1 MDSRDKVFPLKNII
15 PELTENAFFKLEE
28 DMALPRHIAII
39 MDGNGRWAAQQGLS
53 RSEGHL
59 AGAKTVEV
67 VIKECLRHKIPHLS
81 LYAFSTENWNRPQ
94 EEVKYLFEL
103 FCQFVKSELPL
114 MLEKGIRFSMIGD
127 KAKLPQSAQTAL
139 EQAISETKDGKNL
152 ELTLAINYSGT
163 QEILHAV
170 RQSVTEILSQKT
182 QKEHI
187 QTLIN
192 TKKSSEEILGYLTSL
207 FDATHYTEQNLRSH
221 FYLPNLPDP
230 DLIIRTSGELRLSN
244 FYLLQAAYAE
254 FYFTETLWPDF
265 SAQDFEKALL
275 AFQNRKRRFGKTD
288 EQLNEKIDEPID
300 Q

>member
-1 MDSRDKVFPLKNII
+1 MAPAMLFLKN
-15 PELTENAFFKLEE
+15 LRKT
-28 DMALPRHIAII
+28 MTLPKHIAII
-39 MDGNGRWAAQQGLS
+39 MDGNGRWATQRGLS

-94 EEVKYLFEL
+94 EEVNYLFEL

-114 MLEKGIRFSMIGD
+114 MLEEGIRFSMIGD
-127 KAKLPQSAQTAL
+127 KTKLPQSAQEAL
-139 EQAISETKDGKNL
+139 EHAISETKNGKNL

-170 RQSVTEILSQKT
+170 RQSVTEILLQNKQK
-182 QKEHI
+182 I
-187 QTLIN
+187 QSVIDN
-192 TKKSSEEILGYLTSL
+192 KKKSEDVLAYLTSL
-207 FDATHYTEQNLRSH
+207 FDATQYTEQNLRSNL
-221 FYLPNLPDP
+221 YLPSLPDP

-254 FYFTETLWPDF
+254 FYFTDTLWPDF
-265 SAQDFEKALL
+265 SAGDFEKALI
-275 AFQNRKRRFGKTD
+275 AYQNRKRRFGK
-288 EQLNEKIDEPID
+288 IDE
-300 Q
+300 

>member
-1 MDSRDKVFPLKNII
+1 M
-15 PELTENAFFKLEE
+15 T
-28 DMALPRHIAII
+28 LPKHIAII
-39 MDGNGRWAAQQGLS
+39 MDGNGRWATQKGLS

-94 EEVKYLFEL
+94 EEVNYLFEL

-114 MLEKGIRFSMIGD
+114 MLEEGIRFSMIGD
-127 KAKLPQSAQTAL
+127 KKRLPETAKKAL
-139 EQAISETKDGKNL
+139 EQAINETKDGQNL

-170 RQSVTEILSQKT
+170 RQSAAEIILQNKQK
-182 QKEHI
+182 I
-187 QTLIN
+187 QTVIDNKSDDLIQ
-192 TKKSSEEILGYLTSL
+192 YLTSF
-207 FDATHYTEQNLRSH
+207 FDDTHYTEQNLRSNL
-221 FYLPNLPDP
+221 YLPNLPDP

-254 FYFTETLWPDF
+254 FYFTDTLWPDF
-265 SAQDFEKALL
+265 SAEDFEKAL
-275 AFQNRKRRFGKTD
+275 AAYKNRKRRFGKID
-288 EQLNEKIDEPID
+288 EQE
-300 Q
+300 

>member
-1 MDSRDKVFPLKNII
+1 M
-15 PELTENAFFKLEE
+15 T
-28 DMALPRHIAII
+28 LPKHISII
-39 MDGNGRWAAQQGLS
+39 MDGNGRWATQRGLS

-94 EEVKYLFEL
+94 EEVNYLFEL

-114 MLEKGIRFSMIGD
+114 MLEEGIRFSMIGD
-127 KAKLPQSAQTAL
+127 KKRLPQTAQNAL
-139 EQAISETKDGKNL
+139 VHAIEETRDSKNL

-170 RQSVTEILSQKT
+170 RQSAAEIFLQNKQK
-182 QKEHI
+182 I
-187 QTLIN
+187 QTVIDEKN
-192 TKKSSEEILGYLTSL
+192 KSEDVIQYLTSL
-207 FDATHYTEQNLRSH
+207 FDDTHYTEQNLRSNL
-221 FYLPNLPDP
+221 YLPSLPDP

-254 FYFTETLWPDF
+254 FYFTDTLWPDF
-265 SAQDFEKALL
+265 SAEDFEKALS
-275 AFQNRKRRFGKTD
+275 AYKNRKRRFGKIN
-288 EQLNEKIDEPID
+288 EQE
-300 Q
+300 

>member
-1 MDSRDKVFPLKNII
+1 M
-15 PELTENAFFKLEE
+15 T
-28 DMALPRHIAII
+28 LPKHIAII
-39 MDGNGRWAAQQGLS
+39 MDGNGRWATQRGLS

-94 EEVKYLFEL
+94 EEVNYLFEL

-114 MLEKGIRFSMIGD
+114 MLEEGIRFTMIGD
-127 KAKLPQSAQTAL
+127 KTKLPQSAQEAL
-139 EQAISETKDGKNL
+139 EHAICETKQGNNL

-170 RQSVTEILSQKT
+170 RQSVCEILLQNKQK
-182 QKEHI
+182 QYI
-187 QTLIN
+187 QEVIN
-192 TKKSSEEILGYLTSL
+192 NKKNSEEILNYLASL
-207 FDATHYTEQNLRSH
+207 FDTANYTEQNLRNAL
-221 FYLPNLPDP
+221 YLPSLPDP

-254 FYFTETLWPDF
+254 FYFTDTLWPDF
-265 SAQDFEKALL
+265 SAEDFEKALT
-275 AFQNRKRRFGKTD
+275 AYQNRKRRFGK
-288 EQLNEKIDEPID
+288 IDE
-300 Q
+300 

>member
-1 MDSRDKVFPLKNII
+1 MTI
-15 PELTENAFFKLEE
+15 
-28 DMALPRHIAII
+28 PRHIAII
-39 MDGNGRWAAQQGLS
+39 MDGNGRWATQRGLS

-94 EEVKYLFEL
+94 EEVHYLFEL
-103 FCQFVKSELPL
+103 FCQFIKSELPL
-114 MLEKGIRFSMIGD
+114 MLQEGIRFSMIGD
-127 KAKLPQSAQTAL
+127 KTKLPPSAQTAL
-139 EQAISETKDGKNL
+139 EHAISETKQGKNL

-170 RQSVTEILSQKT
+170 RQSVAEILLQQKNKK
-182 QKEHI
+182 QI
-187 QTLIN
+187 QDLIEN
-192 TKKSSEEILGYLTSL
+192 KKTSEDILEYLTSL
-207 FDATHYTEQNLRSH
+207 FDTAHYTEENLRH
-221 FYLPNLPDP
+221 HLYLPELPDP

-265 SAQDFEKALL
+265 SALDFEKALN
-275 AFQNRKRRFGKTD
+275 AYQNRKRRFGKID
-288 EQLNEKIDEPID
+288 EQRDEHIVK
-300 Q
+300 

>member
-1 MDSRDKVFPLKNII
+1 M
-15 PELTENAFFKLEE
+15 T
-28 DMALPRHIAII
+28 LPRHIAII
-39 MDGNGRWAAQQGLS
+39 MDGNGRWATQRRLS

-94 EEVKYLFEL
+94 EEVNYLFEL
-103 FCQFVKSELPL
+103 FCQFIKSELPL
-114 MLEKGIRFSMIGD
+114 MQQEGIRFSMIGD
-127 KAKLPQSAQTAL
+127 KTKLPQSAQTAL
-139 EQAISETKDGKNL
+139 EHAILETKAGNNL

-170 RQSVTEILSQKT
+170 RQSVTEILLQNKQK
-182 QKEHI
+182 I
-187 QTLIN
+187 QTVIDN
-192 TKKSSEEILGYLTSL
+192 KSEDVVAYLTSL
-207 FDATHYTEQNLRSH
+207 FDNAHYTEQNLRSNL
-221 FYLPNLPDP
+221 YLPDLPDP

-254 FYFTETLWPDF
+254 FYFTDTLWPDF

-275 AFQNRKRRFGKTD
+275 AYQNRKRRFGK
-288 EQLNEKIDEPID
+288 IDE
-300 Q
+300 